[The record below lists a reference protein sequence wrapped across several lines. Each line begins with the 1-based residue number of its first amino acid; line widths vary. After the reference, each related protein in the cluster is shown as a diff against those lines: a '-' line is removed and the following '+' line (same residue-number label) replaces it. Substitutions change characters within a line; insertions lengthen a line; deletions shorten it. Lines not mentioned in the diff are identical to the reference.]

1 MKQCLH
7 SKLSIFVF
15 VFSRLENRIS
25 DVISNVMFI
34 ATLFTIE
41 KIWKQP
47 SCLLTD
53 EWIKKIH
60 THTRV
65 LFSHGKEENP
75 AICDNIGRPKS
86 SKRSEADRGKSEKDK
101 YCTTSFICTI

>member
-1 MKQCLH
+1 M
-7 SKLSIFVF
+7 
-15 VFSRLENRIS
+15 
-25 DVISNVMFI
+25 ISNVMFI

-75 AICDNIGRPKS
+75 AICDNMNELEGIMQ
-86 SKRSEADRGKSEKDK
+86 SEISQRKTKIVWYYLYMES
-101 YCTTSFICTI
+101 